1 MRSIDRSNSVA
12 KRPSA
17 SASATTATTATSSS
31 SSSAASSTRSSTIR
45 STAAEGGSSM
55 TCTAAATAAAAGN
68 AFFRPPS
75 SSSAVAAR
83 NEASCEDIASTAS
96 AEIPPLLAHLSTQFV
111 TATRHHLALGALQ
124 YQRCSY
130 RSSTEHYQ
138 RAINFLMRRED
149 ALARHSHDGSGN
161 AACRH
166 QHRQQHQQRAAIED
180 ELAVEIEKM
189 EFYTYV
195 LRLNNRRDMDV
206 LRNSVSRTSPVT
218 TLTTATA
225 TSTSTTSTSA
235 PTTHHPHLVRP
246 MRPQDLMPRCRHAPV
261 LPPPRLAFYLGEHN
275 ASYIL
280 DSHVRAHQ
288 VLANNNIDTA
298 ANHQGQDPDPDEQQ
312 TIHLLQA
319 YVMYNLALCHVAL
332 GSYSEALN
340 LLQMVGDVASTTTG
354 STSTSSSGCDQN
366 TITTLTPTIASTRS
380 YDLPAELG
388 DIMGRYQSFV
398 REVRVAAAAAAAAAT
413 SSSTTTTTTTNLPS
427 SLPSPG
433 APTSTAHN
441 NDDDM
446 DVDRDDD
453 DDDVDEEDGDIP
465 LSLPASA
472 A

>member
-68 AFFRPPS
+68 AFCRPS
-75 SSSAVAAR
+75 SSSSSAEAAR

-161 AACRH
+161 AAFRH
-166 QHRQQHQQRAAIED
+166 QHRQQQQQQAAIED

-235 PTTHHPHLVRP
+235 PTVHHHPQLVRP

-261 LPPPRLAFYLGEHN
+261 LPPPRLAFYLDEHN

-298 ANHQGQDPDPDEQQ
+298 ANNQGQDPDEQQ

-340 LLQMVGDVASTTTG
+340 LLQMVVDVASTTTG

-398 REVRVAAAAAAAAAT
+398 KEVRVAAAAAAAAT
-413 SSSTTTTTTTNLPS
+413 SSSTTATTTTNLPS